1 MADRRPRDIDLLDK
15 VDALPR
21 TPYEGTAWRIARE
34 GRDPLQGYPAAARWD
49 PGTFDVIYTSLA
61 REGSLAEI
69 HFHLSRQPVFPSKL
83 VSVLHRITLRTR
95 RALQLADLSAVEALG
110 VGADRYGE
118 LDYGRT
124 QAIGDAAYFLGF
136 DGLLVPSAR
145 WDCQNLVVFT
155 DQLAPEDMAIEES
168 AVVDWPAWRRRPKRC
183 GGRVDSIRR
192 QGGEPSCQTE
202 QPASDCRY
210 GSWRQRRVNVR
221 CLVC

>member
-1 MADRRPRDIDLLDK
+1 MADRRPRDLELLDK

-21 TPYEGTAWRIARE
+21 TAYEGIVWRIARE

-83 VSVLHRITLRTR
+83 VSVLHRITLSTR
-95 RALQLADLSAVEALG
+95 RVLQLADLSAVEALG
-110 VGADRYGE
+110 VPKDRYGE
-118 LDYGRT
+118 IEYERT
-124 QAIGDAAYFLGF
+124 QAVGDAAYFLGF

-145 WDCQNLVVFT
+145 WDCRNLVVFT

-168 AVVDWPAWRRRPKRC
+168 AVVDWPAWRKEVEVLRRK
-183 GGRVDSIRR
+183 G
-192 QGGEPSCQTE
+192 
-202 QPASDCRY
+202 
-210 GSWRQRRVNVR
+210 
-221 CLVC
+221 

>member
-1 MADRRPRDIDLLDK
+1 MADRRPRDLDLLDK

-21 TPYEGTAWRIARE
+21 TPYEGTVWRIARE

-95 RALQLADLSAVEALG
+95 RALQLADISAVEALG
-110 VGADRYGE
+110 VRADRYGE
-118 LDYGRT
+118 LDYGCT

-155 DQLAPEDMAIEES
+155 DQLAPEDMAVEEL
-168 AVVDWPAWRRRPKRC
+168 AVVDWPAWRKEAEMRRRK
-183 GGRVDSIRR
+183 V
-192 QGGEPSCQTE
+192 
-202 QPASDCRY
+202 
-210 GSWRQRRVNVR
+210 
-221 CLVC
+221 

>member
-1 MADRRPRDIDLLDK
+1 MADRRPRDLDLLDK
-15 VDALPR
+15 IDALPR
-21 TPYEGTAWRIARE
+21 TPCEGTGWRITRE

-95 RALQLADLSAVEALG
+95 RVLQLADLSAVGALG
-110 VGADRYGE
+110 ARADRYGE
-118 LDYGRT
+118 LDYERT

-136 DGLLVPSAR
+136 DALLVPSAR

-155 DQLAPEDMAIEES
+155 DQLAPQDMAVEDS
-168 AVVDWPAWRRRPKRC
+168 AVVDWPAWRKEAEMWRRK
-183 GGRVDSIRR
+183 
-192 QGGEPSCQTE
+192 
-202 QPASDCRY
+202 A
-210 GSWRQRRVNVR
+210 
-221 CLVC
+221 

>member
-1 MADRRPRDIDLLDK
+1 MADRRPRDLELLDK

-21 TPYEGTAWRIARE
+21 TPYQGTTWRIARE

-69 HFHLSRQPVFPSKL
+69 HFHLSRQPVFPSRF
-83 VSVLHRITLRTR
+83 VSVLHRITIRTR
-95 RALQLADLSAVEALG
+95 HVLQLLDLSAVEALG
-110 VGADRYGE
+110 VQRGRYGE
-118 LDYGRT
+118 LDYERT

-155 DQLAPEDMAIEES
+155 DQLAPDDIAVEES
-168 AVVDWPAWRRRPKRC
+168 TVVDWSAWRKEVEMLRRK
-183 GGRVDSIRR
+183 G
-192 QGGEPSCQTE
+192 
-202 QPASDCRY
+202 
-210 GSWRQRRVNVR
+210 
-221 CLVC
+221 